1 LLRQRAGRVI
11 RDGANKACRKL
22 VKLIKVAQ
30 PALNDCDCQ
39 VLLLL
44 LLLLRACSSCSEQL
58 TQLVQQLL

>member
-1 LLRQRAGRVI
+1 M
-11 RDGANKACRKL
+11 
-22 VKLIKVAQ
+22 KLIKVAQ